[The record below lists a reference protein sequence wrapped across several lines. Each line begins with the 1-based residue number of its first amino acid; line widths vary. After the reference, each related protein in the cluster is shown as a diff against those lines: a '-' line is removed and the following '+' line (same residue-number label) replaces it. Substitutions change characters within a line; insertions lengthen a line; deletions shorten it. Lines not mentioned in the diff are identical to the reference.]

1 MAQTPEILPVLIGA
15 DMNCYSVARAFHEEY
30 GVVSHAFGRWPMGDT
45 MYSRIVQCT
54 YIQDI
59 DNRDTLLATVTQFAH
74 QHADKTCIV
83 LGCTDDYASLLMDIR
98 DELPE
103 NCVVPYITPA
113 LRDKLVSK
121 ADFYDQMCI
130 RDSNTR
136 VLIFTNS
143 SQCFHF
149 SLINQHFS
157 LYSSTLF
164 I

>member
-1 MAQTPEILPVLIGA
+1 MPVSETILPVLIGA
-15 DMNCYSVARAFHEEY
+15 DMNCYTLARAFHEAY
-30 GVVSHAFGRWPMGDT
+30 GVTSQAFGRWPMGDT

-103 NCVVPYITPA
+103 NCVARAVNADHVVDSRHSCHKRYLRKKAANAKRQQPA
-113 LRDKLVSK
+113 DNGFIGCKVGF
-121 ADFYDQMCI
+121 DE
-130 RDSNTR
+130 
-136 VLIFTNS
+136 
-143 SQCFHF
+143 
-149 SLINQHFS
+149 
-157 LYSSTLF
+157 LYRF
-164 I
+164 GV